1 MPMSP
6 QEMMAAVAASMK
18 ERTGRT
24 LEEWV
29 AVVQESGLDPLDQ
42 NAVRKWLKEKHGIR
56 QTSQWAIADAVARA
70 AGWQPPSTEEY
81 IDQQY
86 SGPKAHLRPIFE
98 RVREIVMAFGDDVTM
113 EGRATYTPFVRRRQF
128 AAVAPAT
135 RTRVDIGVRYTQPP
149 ASPLLQAGNAPGQG
163 THRISLQSV
172 DDVTPE
178 VVALLRA
185 AYEQNG

>member
-1 MPMSP
+1 MMKSP
-6 QEMMAAVAASMK
+6 EDMMDAVAASMK

-29 AVVQESGLDPLDQ
+29 AVVQASGLDPLDQ
-42 NAVRKWLKEKHGIR
+42 NAVRRWLKEEHGIL
-56 QTSQWAIADAVARA
+56 QNSQWAIADAAARA
-70 AGWQPPSTEEY
+70 AGWTRPTTEEY
-81 IDQQY
+81 IEQQY
-86 SGPKAHLRPIFE
+86 AGPKAHLRPIFE
-98 RVREIVMAFGDDVTM
+98 RVREIVMAFGDDVSM

-149 ASPLLQAGNAPGQG
+149 ASSLLTAGNAPGQG
-163 THRISLQSV
+163 THKISLQSV
-172 DDVTPE
+172 DEVTPE
-178 VVALLRA
+178 VVELLRA

>member
-29 AVVQESGLDPLDQ
+29 AVVRESGLDPLDQ

-135 RTRVDIGVRYTQPP
+135 RTRIDVGLRYTQPP

-172 DDVTPE
+172 DGVTPE